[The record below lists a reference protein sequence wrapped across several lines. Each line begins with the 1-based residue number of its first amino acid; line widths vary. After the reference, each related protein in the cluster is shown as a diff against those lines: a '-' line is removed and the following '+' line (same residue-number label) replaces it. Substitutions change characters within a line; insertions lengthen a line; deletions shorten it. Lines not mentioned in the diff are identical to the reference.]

1 MVTIDSLEAL
11 VLACDL
17 ALALALIAMA
27 FGAGF
32 SVLVGLILTEEDGE
46 A

>member
-11 VLACDL
+11 ILACDL
-17 ALALALIAMA
+17 ALALVAMA